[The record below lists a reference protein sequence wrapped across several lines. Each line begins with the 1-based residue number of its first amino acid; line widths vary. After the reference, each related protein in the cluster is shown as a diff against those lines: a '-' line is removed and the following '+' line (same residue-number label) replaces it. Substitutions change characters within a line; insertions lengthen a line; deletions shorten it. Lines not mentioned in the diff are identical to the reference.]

1 MIAVTNSFSV
11 LVPGLGMRINSAPI
25 GFCSVSL
32 IKTASGKTVL
42 VDSGVH
48 QTRELL
54 LSGLAEHDL
63 SPSDV
68 DYVVVT
74 HLHFDHCENTHLFTG
89 AEVIVHEDE
98 VSECERFP
106 DRDRY
111 VADYWRRELSRC
123 RVRLMSDGEVELED
137 GVRIVHA
144 PGHRHGQLIVIAP
157 TTEGATVFSSD
168 AARNARELLE
178 GLSVVSDPAMVDAS
192 RRSIELIRSA
202 AEVVVPG
209 HDRVMR
215 MRDGV
220 PYWQED
226 QQLNVRI
233 Y

>member
-178 GLSVVSDPAMVDAS
+178 GHSVVSDPAMVDAS